1 MLSIFLADLWL
12 GSNATTVPAA
22 ASTTESAP
30 ASLLEQLAIPAD
42 YRVSFEDQAGRSLS
56 YAQFKA
62 AMATRPFGV
71 EKNLTAHKAILK
83 LESEADVA
91 KAHAEHALPKT
102 LAIQGHPFPAFSA
115 QTLGGKKIDL
125 ASLHGKPFV
134 ANFFFAQCA
143 PCIAETPVLSAFHK
157 AHPDIAVLAFT
168 FDDAATAREFARA
181 RHFNWPVLP
190 DQQALAEQAGIK
202 IYPTMMLVD
211 GNGIVA
217 KATVSDA
224 IHAAGTPLSVADLE
238 RWVKDAR

>member
-1 MLSIFLADLWL
+1 MFAILLAGLWL
-12 GSNATTVPAA
+12 GSSATTVPAA

-42 YRVSFEDQAGRSLS
+42 YRVSFEDQAGRSLT

-71 EKNLTAHKAILK
+71 EKDRMAHKAVLK
-83 LESEADVA
+83 LESDADIV
-91 KAHAEHALPKT
+91 KAHAEQARPT
-102 LAIQGHPFPAFSA
+102 ALAIQGHPFPAFSA
-115 QTLGGKKIDL
+115 QTLDGKKIAS
-125 ASLHGKPFV
+125 ASLRGKPFV

-168 FDDAATAREFARA
+168 FDDAVAAREFARA

-190 DQQALAEQAGIK
+190 DQQALAEQAGVK

-224 IHAAGTPLSVADLE
+224 IHPAGKPLSVADLE
-238 RWVKDAR
+238 RWVKGAR

>member
-1 MLSIFLADLWL
+1 MLSIFLAGLWL
-12 GSNATTVPAA
+12 GSSATTVPAA

-30 ASLLEQLAIPAD
+30 PSLLEQLAIPSD
-42 YRVSFEDQAGRSLS
+42 YRVSFEDQTGRPLS

-71 EKNLTAHKAILK
+71 EKDRMTHKAILK
-83 LESEADVA
+83 LESDADIA
-91 KAHAEHALPKT
+91 KAHAEQTQPKS

-115 QTLGGKKIDL
+115 QTLDGKKIDL
-125 ASLHGKPFV
+125 ASLRGKPFV

-157 AHPDIAVLAFT
+157 AHPDIAVVAFT

-190 DQQALAEQAGIK
+190 DQQSVAEQAGIK

-211 GNGIVA
+211 GDGIVA

-224 IHAAGTPLSVADLE
+224 IHAAGKPLSVADLE
-238 RWVKDAR
+238 RWVKDTR